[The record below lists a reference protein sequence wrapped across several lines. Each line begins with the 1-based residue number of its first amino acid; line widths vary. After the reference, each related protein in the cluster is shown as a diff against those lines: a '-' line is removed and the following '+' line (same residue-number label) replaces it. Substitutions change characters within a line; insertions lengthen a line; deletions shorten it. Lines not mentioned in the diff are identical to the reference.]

1 VIYYVFL
8 RGQRVPEWIE
18 RVEPAG
24 FFDVHWTDD
33 AEVFRYA
40 DRVEVHPMFP
50 RTAESP
56 PVDLVR
62 AEPERP
68 RWSCPHYRSA
78 DHVELGVPSLP
89 VCAAHVRLRS
99 AGRRRGV
106 ESMTKRKKP
115 KKQHVGPSL
124 EVDRRIRGIGRIR
137 HATGLPRRRS
147 SGS

>member
-56 PVDLVR
+56 PLIWFERNPSVPDGPVRITGAPTMWNWASRHFPSAPLMFDFDLPDEGEEWK
-62 AEPERP
+62 A
-68 RWSCPHYRSA
+68 
-78 DHVELGVPSLP
+78 
-89 VCAAHVRLRS
+89 
-99 AGRRRGV
+99 
-106 ESMTKRKKP
+106 
-115 KKQHVGPSL
+115 
-124 EVDRRIRGIGRIR
+124 
-137 HATGLPRRRS
+137 
-147 SGS
+147 